1 MTEREVMEDINPE
14 HNDGMKY
21 TLRMATLD
29 DAKELVSIYEY
40 YVKETA
46 ITFEY
51 EVPTVEEFRERIE
64 NTLKKFPYL
73 VVERSGKPG
82 KSENSGDLEDAV
94 ESASDGEVESAG
106 EPASV
111 GELEST
117 GDTCRPEILGYAYAS
132 AFHPRDA
139 YKWCAEMSI
148 YLKKEC
154 RREGLGRV
162 LYEELESRLKQMGI
176 LNLNAC
182 IGYPDKEDEH
192 LTFGSVKFHEKMG
205 YSMVGE
211 FHKCGYKFGRWYNM
225 VWMEKHIGEHVDNP
239 QSPCFQQ

>member
-1 MTEREVMEDINPE
+1 MTEKETMEDINPE
-14 HNDGMKY
+14 YNDGMKY

-73 VVERSGKPG
+73 VVERFGK
-82 KSENSGDLEDAV
+82 
-94 ESASDGEVESAG
+94 
-106 EPASV
+106 
-111 GELEST
+111 
-117 GDTCRPEILGYAYAS
+117 PEILGYAYAS

-162 LYEELESRLKQMGI
+162 LYEELESRLKEMGI